1 MYPEEN
7 QLRSKKV
14 LHKVPILSD
23 RNVVGII
30 TFDGEKFLLLHRVL
44 NWSGWEFAKG
54 GIEENESIETAIG
67 RELLEETGIPKFEMI
82 GKVDEYYFLNKI
94 TNKNVH
100 VQNYVVRVS
109 SNNRINFDNQ
119 PVVDGKVILEHDD
132 FKWCF
137 PSEAI
142 KMITHDNSKRSMKK
156 AIKILG
162 LSLGV

>member
-7 QLRSKKV
+7 LSKKRGSV
-14 LHKVPILSD
+14 QKANIPE
-23 RNVVGII
+23 RNVVGVI

-54 GIEENESIETAIG
+54 GIEDGEKVENAIG

-94 TNKNVH
+94 TGKNVH

-109 SNNRINFDNQ
+109 SNNRINFENQ

-137 PSEAI
+137 PTEAI
-142 KMITHDNSKRSMKK
+142 KMITHDNSKRSLKK
-156 AIKILG
+156 AIKMLG
-162 LSLGV
+162 LSLEK

>member
-1 MYPEEN
+1 MYPEGNHPKRKESSPKSSS
-7 QLRSKKV
+7 LTE
-14 LHKVPILSD
+14 

-30 TFDGEKFLLLHRVL
+30 TFDGEKFLLLHRIL

-54 GIEENESIETAIG
+54 GIEDGEKIESAIG
-67 RELLEETGIPKFEMI
+67 RELLEETGIPKFELI
-82 GKVDEYYFLNKI
+82 DKVDEYYFLNKI
-94 TNKNVH
+94 TGKNVH
-100 VQNYVVRVS
+100 VQNFVVRVS

-156 AIKILG
+156 AIKLLG
-162 LSLGV
+162 LSLEN

>member
-1 MYPEEN
+1 MYPEGN
-7 QLRSKKV
+7 QLKQKSVSHKILV
-14 LHKVPILSD
+14 LPE

-30 TFDGEKFLLLHRVL
+30 TFDGEKFLLLHRIL

-54 GIEENESIETAIG
+54 GIEEGEKIEIAIG

-94 TNKNVH
+94 TGKNVH
-100 VQNYVVRVS
+100 VQNYVIRVS

-119 PVVDGKVILEHDD
+119 PVVDGKVVLEHDD

>member
-1 MYPEEN
+1 MYPEGNIIKHKEFVA
-7 QLRSKKV
+7 KTPV
-14 LHKVPILSD
+14 LPE

-30 TFDGEKFLLLHRVL
+30 TFDGEKFLLLHRLL
-44 NWSGWEFAKG
+44 NWSGWEYAKG
-54 GIEENESIETAIG
+54 GIEEGEKIENAIG
-67 RELLEETGIPKFEMI
+67 RELFEETGIPKFEMI
-82 GKVDEYYFLNKI
+82 SKVDEYYFLNKI
-94 TNKNVH
+94 TGKNVH

-137 PSEAI
+137 PMEAV
-142 KMITHDNSKRSMKK
+142 KMITHDNSKRSLKK

-162 LSLGV
+162 LSLER

>member
-1 MYPEEN
+1 MYPEGN
-7 QLRSKKV
+7 QSKQREISSKSPP
-14 LHKVPILSD
+14 LTE

-44 NWSGWEFAKG
+44 NWTGWEYAKG
-54 GIEENESIETAIG
+54 GIEEGEKIETAIG
-67 RELLEETGIPKFEMI
+67 RELLEETGIPKFELI
-82 GKVDEYYFLNKI
+82 SKVDEYYFLNKI
-94 TNKNVH
+94 TNRNVH
-100 VQNYVVRVS
+100 VQNFVVRVS

-119 PVVDGKVILEHDD
+119 PVVDGKVVFEHDD

-137 PSEAI
+137 PAEAI

-162 LSLGV
+162 LSLEK

>member
-1 MYPEEN
+1 MYPEGN
-7 QLRSKKV
+7 QSKRTIASNTPA
-14 LHKVPILSD
+14 LTE

-44 NWSGWEFAKG
+44 NWIGWEYAKG
-54 GIEENESIETAIG
+54 GIEEGEKIESAIG
-67 RELLEETGIPKFEMI
+67 RELLEETGIPKFELI
-82 GKVDEYYFLNKI
+82 DKVDEYYFLNKI

-100 VQNYVVRVS
+100 VQNFVVRVS
-109 SNNRINFDNQ
+109 SNNRINFENQ
-119 PVVDGKVILEHDD
+119 SVVDGKVVLEHDD

-156 AIKILG
+156 AIKLLG
-162 LSLGV
+162 LSLEK